1 MKDQKLRGREGILYA
16 RIASILVFATL
27 LLSAPLVQAD
37 LYFYSDTVI
46 QEGDY
51 YDTVVNVYDT
61 PPDQTTVD
69 MTGGFVHVLKP
80 YDSSIINI
88 TGGEIQ
94 TLETFNT
101 STANISGVSIYG
113 VSAWDYTTVNL
124 SVTGNVTTLHA
135 RVSGTINMMGG
146 TAEYL
151 GAIDSG
157 TVNLYGGLVTDSL
170 WVGDFAH
177 GNIYGYDLV
186 KTNFGG
192 RYGYGQVYGFW
203 ANSTAFTIDLNG
215 SETYSQINLIPEP
228 CSLLLLT
235 LGCLFLK
242 RKK

>member
-1 MKDQKLRGREGILYA
+1 MKTKAITILA
-16 RIASILVFATL
+16 MVMFLPVSQ
-27 LLSAPLVQAD
+27 VQAID
-37 LYFYSDTVI
+37 VDFYSDATI
-46 QEGDY
+46 QDGDL
-51 YDTVVNVYDT
+51 YDLVRLYDT

-69 MTGGFVHVLKP
+69 MTGGSVHYLRS
-80 YDSSIINI
+80 YDTSIINI

-124 SVTGNVTTLHA
+124 SVTGNVTTLGA

-146 TAEYL
+146 TVEYL

-157 TVNLYGGLVTDSL
+157 TINIYGGIITESL
-170 WVGDFAH
+170 GAWNDAVV
-177 GNIYGYDLV
+177 NIYGYDF
-186 KTNFGG
+186 NYDPMGG
-192 RYGYGQVYGFW
+192 SRDGGQLTGYWMDG
-203 ANSTAFTIDLNG
+203 SAFIIDLYG
-215 SETYSQINLIPEP
+215 TDTYSHINLIPEP

-235 LGCLFLK
+235 IGCLLLK

>member
-1 MKDQKLRGREGILYA
+1 MKTKVITILLA
-16 RIASILVFATL
+16 VMFLPGSQ
-27 LLSAPLVQAD
+27 VQAVLD
-37 LYFYSDTVI
+37 IYSDTVI

-61 PPDQTTVD
+61 PPDHTTVD
-69 MTGGFVHVLKP
+69 MTGGFVHYLRP
-80 YDSSIINI
+80 YDSSIINM
-88 TGGEIQ
+88 TGGEIL
-94 TLETFNT
+94 TLEAYNT
-101 STANISGVSIYG
+101 STANISGGSIYG
-113 VSAWDYTTVNL
+113 VSAWDYTIVNF
-124 SVTGNVTTLHA
+124 SVTGNVTTLGA

-170 WVGDFAH
+170 WVGDSAH

-186 KTNFGG
+186 KTSFGG

-203 ANSTAFTIDLNG
+203 TDSTAFTIDLNG
-215 SETYSQINLIPEP
+215 SETYSHINLIPEP
-228 CSLLLLT
+228 CSLLLLA

-242 RKK
+242 QKK

>member
-1 MKDQKLRGREGILYA
+1 MKAQKLRGREKILSA
-16 RIASILVFATL
+16 RIASIFVLATL
-27 LLSAPLVQAD
+27 LFSAPLVQAID
-37 LYFYSDTVI
+37 VDFYSDATI
-46 QEGDY
+46 QDGDL
-51 YDTVVNVYDT
+51 YDLVRLYDT

-69 MTGGFVHVLKP
+69 MTGGSVHNLRP

-94 TLETFNT
+94 TLDAFNS

-124 SVTGNVTTLHA
+124 SVTANVTTLGA
-135 RVSGTINMMGG
+135 RDSGTINMMGG

-170 WVGDFAH
+170 SFGNFAH
-177 GNIYGYDLV
+177 GNIYGYDLF
-186 KTNFGG
+186 KTSSGG

-203 ANSTAFTIDLNG
+203 TDSTAFTIDLNG

-228 CSLLLLT
+228 CSLLLLA

>member
-1 MKDQKLRGREGILYA
+1 MKTKIITILA
-16 RIASILVFATL
+16 AVMFLPVSQ
-27 LLSAPLVQAD
+27 VQAID
-37 LYFYSDTVI
+37 VDFYSDATI
-46 QEGDY
+46 QDGDL
-51 YDTVVNVYDT
+51 YDMVRLYDT

-69 MTGGFVHVLKP
+69 MTGGSVHNLWS

-88 TGGEIQ
+88 TGGEIR
-94 TLETFNT
+94 TLITFNT

-113 VSAWDYTTVNL
+113 VTAWDYTTVNL
-124 SVTGNVTTLHA
+124 SVTSNVTSLTAH
-135 RVSGTINMMGG
+135 VSGTINMMGG

-170 WVGDFAH
+170 SVGDFAQ

-186 KTNFGG
+186 KTSSGG

-203 ANSTAFTIDLNG
+203 TDSTAFTIDLNG
-215 SETYSQINLIPEP
+215 LETYSHINLIPEP
-228 CSLLLLT
+228 NTLVLLAI
-235 LGCLFLK
+235 GCLLMK